1 MNNPYFTTVGSYMNP
16 MNPQEQQGLNPVFQ
30 NIAQQQQNQ
39 NMAMQQGNQ
48 LAQQAGQTG
57 QQSGGMNPMA
67 MAMALRGKKPETG
80 ADASKMNELGAYMPW
95 NQSAT
100 AEQYGTNPY
109 SQQSRM
115 LASQDMGMG
124 GQVSNMPV
132 VGAYGQLL
140 PNN

>member
-1 MNNPYFTTVGSYMNP
+1 MNNPYFTTVGSYMQP
-16 MNPQEQQGLNPVFQ
+16 VNPQEQQGLNPVFQ

-39 NMAMQQGNQ
+39 NAALAQQNQ
-48 LAQQAGQTG
+48 LTQQAGQTG

-67 MAMALRGKKPETG
+67 MAQALRGKKPETG
-80 ADASKMNELGAYMPW
+80 ADASKMNEFGAYMPW
-95 NQSAT
+95 NQAST

-124 GQVSNMPV
+124 SPVSNMPV